1 MAISLEESILKVAAR
16 SLMERHQRRLAVTGS
31 HTRPTVPGTVDPLR
45 CSPSSISPSAASAG
59 DDGCVFCKIVGGE
72 SPAFKLYEDDIC
84 LCILDSNP
92 LSKGHSLIL
101 PKLHFSSLEVTPPSV
116 ASEECLYKQSVGG
129 YGNHLF
135 KYHMQ
140 IVAAMSSAVPFL
152 SKAIMKATHCDS
164 FNLLVNSGS
173 AAGQVIFHTHFHII
187 PRKAGDQLW
196 PSEGVRRCLIEN
208 NEETFDLV
216 RCIRQRLE
224 FSTEAVFG

>member
-1 MAISLEESILKVAAR
+1 MAISLQESILKVAAR
-16 SLMERHQRRLAVTGS
+16 SLMERYQRRLAVIGSHTG
-31 HTRPTVPGTVDPLR
+31 HTRPTVPGTVDLLR
-45 CSPSSISPSAASAG
+45 CSRSSISPSAVSAG

-101 PKLHFSSLEVTPPSV
+101 PKLHFSSLEVTPPS
-116 ASEECLYKQSVGG
+116 
-129 YGNHLF
+129 
-135 KYHMQ
+135 

-208 NEETFDLV
+208 NEETFNLV
-216 RCIRQRLE
+216 RCIRERL
-224 FSTEAVFG
+224 AMFG